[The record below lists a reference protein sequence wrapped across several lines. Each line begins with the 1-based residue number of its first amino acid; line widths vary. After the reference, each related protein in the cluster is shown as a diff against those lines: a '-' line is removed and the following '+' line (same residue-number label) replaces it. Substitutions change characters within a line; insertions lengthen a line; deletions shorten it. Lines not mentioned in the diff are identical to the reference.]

1 MTKKETNYPLPHQD
15 ASQEEL
21 LYAELDGKHTAM
33 MEDEKRAI
41 DFLYVYT
48 GKLAPNKTI
57 AKTFQVAYAKEKLEG
72 RSRPPGLWIPPVPD
86 AGTPAL
92 ERR

>member
-1 MTKKETNYPLPHQD
+1 MTNIQTNYPLPHQD
-15 ASQEEL
+15 ASEEEL

-33 MEDEKRAI
+33 MEDEKRSL

-57 AKTFQVAYAKEKLEG
+57 AKTFQVAYAKEKL
-72 RSRPPGLWIPPVPD
+72 GLAGIWIPP
-86 AGTPAL
+86 AL
-92 ERR
+92 KGRSTTS

>member
-1 MTKKETNYPLPHQD
+1 MTKKETNNNQSMNQSYPLPHQD

-33 MEDEKRAI
+33 MEDEKRSL

-57 AKTFQVAYAKEKLEG
+57 AKTFQVAYAKEKL
-72 RSRPPGLWIPPVPD
+72 GLAGIWIPP
-86 AGTPAL
+86 AL
-92 ERR
+92 NGR

>member
-33 MEDEKRAI
+33 MEDEKRSL

-57 AKTFQVAYAKEKLEG
+57 AKAFQAAYAKEKLG
-72 RSRPPGLWIPPVPD
+72 LAGLWIPPANPYRNQ
-86 AGTPAL
+86 G
-92 ERR
+92 R

>member
-15 ASQEEL
+15 ANQEEL

-41 DFLYVYT
+41 DFLYAYT
-48 GKLAPNKTI
+48 TKLAPNITI
-57 AKTFQVAYAKEKLEG
+57 AKAFQTAYAKEKLELA
-72 RSRPPGLWIPPVPD
+72 GLWIPPVPD
-86 AGTPAL
+86 TGTPAL
-92 ERR
+92 KRS